1 MILYSEFLI
10 KMSFDTQAEMT
21 LVDYAVTPLY
31 NCLGGGSNEGSC
43 GIYFLMGK

>member
-10 KMSFDTQAEMT
+10 KISFHSKAEMT

-31 NCLGGGSNEGSC
+31 NCLGGGSNEGSR
-43 GIYFLMGK
+43 GIYVLMGK